1 VFEEGDEEEVKEV
14 ASSFGS
20 AGAFGGST
28 PCHACIVAFKSA
40 VQFVCMCVCLLSW
53 ECEQQK
59 FAVLMAQYGCLIH
72 HTQTHVDF
80 KPVLGL
86 SPLLDI

>member
-40 VQFVCMCVCLLSW
+40 ICVYVCVP
-53 ECEQQK
+53 
-59 FAVLMAQYGCLIH
+59 AVMG
-72 HTQTHVDF
+72 V
-80 KPVLGL
+80 
-86 SPLLDI
+86 